1 MRRPRSGVL
10 LAIAGLLLLA
20 LFSAISTWLIGCGRW
35 PELPPGALRDVDL
48 WAGIAFLAAVVLWLL
63 LPSSRRSTRGS

>member
-20 LFSAISTWLIGCGRW
+20 LFSAISTWLIYAGRW
-35 PELPPGALRDVDL
+35 PELPPGALRNVDL

-63 LPSSRRSTRGS
+63 LPPSRRSTRGS

>member
-1 MRRPRSGVL
+1 MSRPRSGVL
-10 LAIAGLLLLA
+10 LAVAGLVLLA
-20 LFSAISTWLIGCGRW
+20 LFSAISTWLITTGRW

-63 LPSSRRSTRGS
+63 LPPSRRSTRGS